1 MADPIQRLES
11 GRTQVAGVSSLPQ
24 PNLNFG
30 QRRPEIEFQAQ
41 ADYAS
46 NLSRVLSNLSNSMFG
61 QAEKL
66 ADVAGAQ
73 FAAQNPPSQEQL
85 VAMSQGN
92 AGKFKQEFTLNAFS
106 AAVQKYRSNELSAHA
121 EIDLIQKANEVQQR
135 IELGR
140 DKDGNAYQVD
150 TKKII
155 EDFKAMTDGWSSS
168 LAQVSPDASYKYR
181 ATAATHANR
190 LIVAAAKKENQLA
203 LTKNKV
209 KISADVDGQFTN
221 TITNIIKNGNVF
233 SEKDNRYIT
242 VNEQIAAEREALVS
256 RAVALGGSDGAQYA
270 IERSD
275 AIEKGIKQGILEEA
289 VISRRQDI
297 GGDLVTLTTLIKERR
312 LPADLQNIWD
322 SLTIPQQ
329 KEARDKMVG
338 QYQQLIDNKAKD
350 REFDKQD
357 SVILANTLTMQF
369 LDKNTTD
376 VDRARIANELRDISR
391 RYPEIVSARSIEVD
405 FPKLLKEEVEDNY
418 ENVAKLEDKLRAKD
432 PSLTT
437 TESILAWSNA
447 NGVKAKTALDIAGRY
462 LPKDVKNKDTVLK
475 TLDVEFLIR
484 TKQVDPLTKRPIT
497 TVADAQKSYEIRGLS
512 LLDAPDTL
520 SALLAAKP
528 EEPDDDV
535 AAVTAIVDQIDNNLI
550 TSATSVF
557 SASKGKRIKP
567 ETVISLGKRVGDR
580 RLQLETSARSGG
592 NDLADLSGSSNPAT
606 KARIKLEGQEAILL
620 EHEKMV
626 NNWKADGSK
635 GNPPTI
641 EDAKRVVTKRFNDQ
655 EEQKKID
662 NTKSSLN
669 TNYGVNGSVLPKS
682 VKEAKIDLVSIQPKF
697 KAGKTVE
704 VTDDYR
710 KALQDSL
717 KKGGASQSEID
728 SIVTAIIQQQVFIET
743 INRRRSAR

>member
-30 QRRPEIEFQAQ
+30 QRRPEVEFQAQ

-46 NLSRVLSNLSNSMFG
+46 NLSRVLSNLSTSMFG

-73 FAAQNPPSQEQL
+73 FAVQNPPSEEQL
-85 VAMSQGN
+85 EAMSQGN
-92 AGKFKQEFTLNAFS
+92 AGKFKQEFSLNAFS
-106 AAVQKYRSNELSAHA
+106 AAVQKYRANELSAHA
-121 EIDLIQKANEVQQR
+121 EIDLITKANEVQQN

-140 DKDGNAYQVD
+140 DKNGNVYQVD

-209 KISADVDGQFTN
+209 KIIADVDGEFTN
-221 TITNIIKNGNVF
+221 TITNIIRGGNIY
-233 SEKDNRYIT
+233 SEKNKKYIT
-242 VNEQIAAEREALVS
+242 VNEQIAKEREALIS
-256 RAVALGGSDGAQYA
+256 RALPLGGADAVQYA

-275 AIEKGIKQGILEEA
+275 AIEKGIKLGILEEA

-297 GGDLVTLTTLIKERR
+297 GGDLVTLTTLIRENR
-312 LPADLQNIWD
+312 LPVDLQNVWD
-322 SLTIPQQ
+322 SLTVPQQ
-329 KEARDKMVG
+329 KEARDKMVA
-338 QYQQLIDNKAKD
+338 QYQQMIDIKAKD
-350 REFDKQD
+350 REVNKQD
-357 SVILANTLTMQF
+357 NVVLANTLTMQF
-369 LDKNTTD
+369 LDKNTTE
-376 VDRARIANELRDISR
+376 VERASIANQLREISKI
-391 RYPEIVSARSIEVD
+391 YPEIISAKSIEVD
-405 FPKLLKEEVEDNY
+405 YPKFLKEEVEDNY
-418 ENVAKLEDKLRAKD
+418 ENVAKLEDKLRDKD
-432 PSLTT
+432 PTLRT
-437 TESILAWSNA
+437 TEAILAWSNA
-447 NGVKAKTALDIAGRY
+447 NGVKPKTALEIAGRY
-462 LPKDVKNKDTVLK
+462 LPKDIKNKDTVLK

-484 TKQVDPLTKRPIT
+484 TKQIDPLTKRPIT

-528 EEPDDDV
+528 EEPDDDAGSV
-535 AAVTAIVDQIDNNLI
+535 AEILRQIDNDVI
-550 TSATSVF
+550 TDAVEVYK
-557 SASKGKRIKP
+557 ASRGKRIKT
-567 ETVISLGKRVGDR
+567 ETVIGLEKRVGDR
-580 RLQLETSARSGG
+580 RLQLQTSARSGG
-592 NDLADLSGSSNPAT
+592 ADMADLSGSSNPAT

-662 NTKSSLN
+662 NTKSSLV

-697 KAGKTVE
+697 KTGKTVE

-717 KKGGASQSEID
+717 KRGGASQSEID